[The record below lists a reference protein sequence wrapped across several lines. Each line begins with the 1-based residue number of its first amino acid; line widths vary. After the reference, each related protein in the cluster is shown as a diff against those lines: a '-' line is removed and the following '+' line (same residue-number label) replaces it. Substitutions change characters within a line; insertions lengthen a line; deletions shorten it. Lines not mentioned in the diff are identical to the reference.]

1 MKKKESGM
9 KSDPK
14 KRKGDDFMAAN
25 VETMFSVR
33 EKPWH
38 GLGTVVMEAPTS
50 ADALRIAGLDWNVLQ
65 EPVYTEFGELIEGY
79 RANVRDADRKV
90 LGVVSDRYKVVQN
103 VEAFS
108 FTDELLGKGVRYETA
123 GSLQEGKKVWLLAR
137 LPREY
142 IIAGER
148 ISPYL
153 VFSNTHDGSGSVKVA
168 VTPVRVVCN
177 NTLNLALSTAKRSF
191 SMMHTGNVQ
200 DKIQEAKDTLF
211 MAEKYMDCLGI
222 EFEQLRRQKITDM
235 QAREYIEQLLPMEEE
250 PTAVQRKN
258 VMRLREDMMK
268 RYYDAPDLQKV
279 GNNAYRF
286 INAVSDFATHSSPL
300 RRTANYNENLFSRTV
315 DGNPLIDRAYQLV
328 KAA

>member
-1 MKKKESGM
+1 
-9 KSDPK
+9 
-14 KRKGDDFMAAN
+14 MAAL
-25 VETMFSVR
+25 VETMYSTR

-38 GLGTVVMEAPTS
+38 GLGTVVREAPAS
-50 ADALRIAGLDWNVLQ
+50 EEALRLAGLDWNVVQ
-65 EPVYTEFGELIEGY
+65 EAIYTPFREKIEGFK
-79 RANVRDADRKV
+79 ANVRDTDRKV

-108 FTDELLGKGVRYETA
+108 FTDELLGHGVRYETA
-123 GSLQEGKKVWLLAR
+123 GSLSGGRRVWLLAR

-177 NTLNLALSTAKRSF
+177 NTLNLALETAQRSF
-191 SMMHTGNVQ
+191 SMVHTGNIS
-200 DKIQEAKDTLF
+200 DKITEARDTLF
-211 MAEKYMDCLGI
+211 KAESYMDRLGA
-222 EFEQLRRQKITDM
+222 EFEQLHQQKVTDAEV
-235 QAREYIEQLLPMEEE
+235 QKYIELLIPMESNATRTQE
-250 PTAVQRKN
+250 KN
-258 VMRLREDMMK
+258 VNRLREDLAT

-279 GNNAYRF
+279 GKNAYRF
-286 INAVSDFATHSSPL
+286 INAVSDFATHAEPL
-300 RRTANYNENLFSRTV
+300 RRTANYSENLFSRTV

-328 KAA
+328 KSAA

>member
-1 MKKKESGM
+1 MKE
-9 KSDPK
+9 
-14 KRKGDDFMAAN
+14 MAAN

-38 GLGTVVMEAPTS
+38 GLGTIVKEAPTS
-50 ADALRIAGLDWNVLQ
+50 ADAIRLAGLDWSVVQ
-65 EPVYTEFGELIEGY
+65 EPIYTNFNRVVEGY
-79 RANVRDADRKV
+79 RANVRSSDRKV

-103 VEAFS
+103 VDAFS

-168 VTPVRVVCN
+168 ITPVRVVCN
-177 NTLNLALSTAKRSF
+177 NTLNLALGTAKRSF
-191 SMMHTGNVQ
+191 SMVHTGNIQ

-211 MAEKYMDCLGI
+211 MAEEYMDCLGV
-222 EFEQLRRQKITDM
+222 EFEQLRRQKVTDV
-235 QAREYIEQLLPMEEE
+235 QVKEYIELLLPMEKE
-250 PTAVQRKN
+250 PTPIQRKN
-258 VMRLREDMMK
+258 IIRLREDMMK

-286 INAVSDFATHSSPL
+286 LNAASDFATHSDPL
-300 RRTANYNENLFSRTV
+300 RRTANYNENLFARTV
-315 DGNPLIDRAYQLV
+315 DGNPIIDRAYQLV

>member
-1 MKKKESGM
+1 MS
-9 KSDPK
+9 
-14 KRKGDDFMAAN
+14 AN

-38 GLGTVVMEAPTS
+38 GLGTIVKEAPTS
-50 ADALRIAGLDWNVLQ
+50 ADAIRLAGLDWAVVQ
-65 EPVYTEFGELIEGY
+65 EPIYTNFNRVVEGY
-79 RANVRDADRKV
+79 RANVRSSDRKV

-103 VEAFS
+103 VDAFS

-123 GSLQEGKKVWLLAR
+123 GSLQEGRKVWLLAR

-168 VTPVRVVCN
+168 ITPVRVVCN

-191 SMMHTGNVQ
+191 SMIHTGNIQ

-211 MAEKYMDCLGI
+211 LAEEYMDCLGV
-222 EFEQLRRQKITDM
+222 EFEQLRRQKITDA
-235 QAREYIEQLLPMEEE
+235 QVKEYIEMLLPMEKE
-250 PTAVQRKN
+250 PTPIQSKN
-258 VMRLREDMMK
+258 IIRLREDMMK
-268 RYYDAPDLQKV
+268 RYHDAPDLQRV
-279 GNNAYRF
+279 GSNAYRF
-286 INAVSDFATHSSPL
+286 INAVSDFATHSNPL
-300 RRTANYNENLFSRTV
+300 RRTANYSENLFARTV
-315 DGNPLIDRAYQLV
+315 DGNPLIDKAYQML